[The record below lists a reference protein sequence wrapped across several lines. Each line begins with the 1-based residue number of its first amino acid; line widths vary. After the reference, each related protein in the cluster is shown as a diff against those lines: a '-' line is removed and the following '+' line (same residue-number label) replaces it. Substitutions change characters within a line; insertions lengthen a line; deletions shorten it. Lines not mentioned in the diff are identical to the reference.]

1 MRLLQQ
7 ITSAAPEA
15 FYQCVCVFS
24 IRLGSACIRA
34 RCVYSESARICGTIR
49 RHASDWSRKCVLTGE
64 RCLSAE
70 KVVACVRV

>member
-34 RCVYSESARICGTIR
+34 RGVYSILCIQIPGVYA
-49 RHASDWSRKCVLTGE
+49 ALF
-64 RCLSAE
+64 E
-70 KVVACVRV
+70 KVDACVCVCECEACVNVKRV